1 MASQA
6 NAPQK
11 IGKRFL
17 CKNVKSEV
25 YFNFAYQTVGK
36 MKKAD
41 FSSIVVIN
49 VICKSQK
56 CTYNIYRGF
65 LLYYLLESF

>member
-1 MASQA
+1 MASKA

-49 VICKSQK
+49 VIYKS
-56 CTYNIYRGF
+56 
-65 LLYYLLESF
+65 